1 MSKAADV
8 TRVHMEKACMTDMAV
23 PDVNPLDENSA
34 RNHDLQCLPEAKS
47 SLNSLW
53 SISR

>member
-23 PDVNPLDENSA
+23 PYVNSLETKIVLEIMICNG
-34 RNHDLQCLPEAKS
+34 LPEAKS
-47 SLNSLW
+47 NLNS
-53 SISR
+53 S